1 MATNVDLVIFG
12 ASGDLSRRKI
22 LPSLKHLA
30 ARNGTAL
37 RVIGAGR
44 SDQTRDEFRDLVSQS
59 SGSREL
65 AATAEWVQLS
75 YRDPASFA
83 PVKNLLD
90 GVKTAIFY
98 LATPP
103 ETFSDILGAVGNS
116 GMATKGDPSRRIV
129 VEKPLGH
136 DLASARKLNSQL
148 GAAFDEEQI
157 FRIDHYLAKDT
168 VQNVLA
174 FRFSNSLFEPVW
186 NRNLVETIL
195 ITAAEEE
202 GIGSRAGYYDQIG
215 AVRDMIQN
223 HVLQLL
229 ALVTM
234 EPPTT
239 FDSDYIRRAKRGAL
253 RAMSPLDGNGED
265 LRHVVRVQLQDARL
279 QPLVLPLP
287 RLQQHQHLVL
297 VLHLPLPPV
306 DRAQR
311 RQDVR
316 AGGQLLVDHRLRHLR
331 RPIRGRQ
338 RGQDQDGVGHLQP
351 FLRRPR
357 AWAMAEGPL
366 RPFAAIQPKTLAPPD
381 IITPSQPRL
390 VSLSSPLCSLTPIL
404 LCGSWAM
411 MCWKKRIPRSPTSA
425 SGLDAI
431 AVTAP
436 GAMVSSKSGSFAL
449 PSRKRGLPSTSV
461 KRYSPPTSVK
471 RTPTSAGALRCE
483 AALRADS
490 LVSKN
495 RCRTMFEGSGV
506 CSVAMPAA
514 SYAACYHCA
523 T

>member
-1 MATNVDLVIFG
+1 MAAGGVDLVIFG
-12 ASGDLSRRKI
+12 ASGDLARRKI

-44 SDQTRDEFRDLVSQS
+44 SEQTRDEFRALVNQS
-59 SGSREL
+59 SGSSEL
-65 AATAEWVQLS
+65 AASAEWVRLS
-75 YRDPASFA
+75 YRDPASFT
-83 PVKNLLD
+83 PVKELLD
-90 GVKTAIFY
+90 GAKTAIFY

-148 GAAFDEEQI
+148 AAAFDEEQI

-186 NRNLVETIL
+186 NRNLVDTIL

-253 RAMSPLDGNGED
+253 RAMSPIDPTFAVRGQYEGYLDEKGVGPDSRRETYAAARVRIENWRWDGVPIFVRTGKALKRRATEIVIK
-265 LRHVVRVQLQDARL
+265 LRDAPMLRV
-279 QPLVLPLP
+279 
-287 RLQQHQHLVL
+287 
-297 VLHLPLPPV
+297 
-306 DRAQR
+306 
-311 RQDVR
+311 
-316 AGGQLLVDHRLRHLR
+316 GGR
-331 RPIRGRQ
+331 RQ
-338 RGQDQDGVGHLQP
+338 RGIATLIVI
-351 FLRRPR
+351 R
-357 AWAMAEGPL
+357 
-366 RPFAAIQPKTLAPPD
+366 IQPDEGITLRIGAKRPGVRFEMVPAGM
-381 IITPSQPRL
+381 RL
-390 VSLSSPLCSLTPIL
+390 DYSRLT
-404 LCGSWAM
+404 
-411 MCWKKRIPRSPTSA
+411 RI
-425 SGLDAI
+425 
-431 AVTAP
+431 
-436 GAMVSSKSGSFAL
+436 AL
-449 PSRKRGLPSTSV
+449 PDAYENVLSEVIAGGH
-461 KRYSPPTSVK
+461 
-471 RTPTSAGALRCE
+471 SAFPG
-483 AALRADS
+483 
-490 LVSKN
+490 
-495 RCRTMFEGSGV
+495 
-506 CSVAMPAA
+506 
-514 SYAACYHCA
+514 
-523 T
+523 